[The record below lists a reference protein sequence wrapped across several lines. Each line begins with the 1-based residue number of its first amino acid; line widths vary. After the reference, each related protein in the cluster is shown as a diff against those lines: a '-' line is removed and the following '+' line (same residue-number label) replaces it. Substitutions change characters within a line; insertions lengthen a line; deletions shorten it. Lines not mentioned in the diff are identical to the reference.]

1 MQDFGK
7 RLKELRQNRKMTQE
21 ELGQIFEPPLKQS
34 TIGTYEAG
42 MREMKYSNL
51 ITVSKYFNVSIDWL
65 LGLTDEATP
74 LDTFKEENPKEL
86 REFLEQNNILFNGSE
101 LSEEDKKRMIDILT
115 GLFWSNFTNKK

>member
-1 MQDFGK
+1 METFRK

>member
-115 GLFWSNFTNKK
+115 GLFWSNFANKK

>member
-1 MQDFGK
+1 MQDFGR

-42 MREMKYSNL
+42 LREMKYSNL
-51 ITVSKYFNVSIDWL
+51 ITVSRYFNVSIDWL

-115 GLFWSNFTNKK
+115 GLFWSNFINKK

>member
-1 MQDFGK
+1 MQEFGK

-21 ELGQIFEPPLKQS
+21 ELGQIFEPQLKQS

-42 MREMKYSNL
+42 LREMKYSNL
-51 ITVSKYFNVSIDWL
+51 ITVSKYFNVSVDWL
-65 LGLTDEATP
+65 LGLTDEERP
-74 LDTFKEENPKEL
+74 IETFKEDNPKEL

-115 GLFWSNFTNKK
+115 GLFWSNFINKK

>member
-42 MREMKYSNL
+42 LREMKYSNL
-51 ITVSKYFNVSIDWL
+51 ITVSKYFNVSVDWL

-74 LDTFKEENPKEL
+74 LDEFKEENPKEL

-101 LSEEDKKRMIDILT
+101 LSAEDKKRMIDILT
-115 GLFWSNFTNKK
+115 GLFWSNFINKK